1 MLCLIIAQII
11 SGELYGISLNPKMQ
25 VKQRGKSWNVSFP
38 AKYLPSNV
46 VHKIIYSPPD
56 RIEEIIRA
64 KVFHSLQ
71 LSIFYSNH
79 SYSEQTLIQSLGG

>member
-1 MLCLIIAQII
+1 
-11 SGELYGISLNPKMQ
+11 MQ

-38 AKYLPSNV
+38 AKCLPSNV

-64 KVFHSLQ
+64 EIVHSLQ
-71 LSIFYSNH
+71 LSILFSNH
-79 SYSEQTLIQSLGG
+79 SYSEQTLIQSLGGWLPVDSFFFIAITTFAGTGDMG